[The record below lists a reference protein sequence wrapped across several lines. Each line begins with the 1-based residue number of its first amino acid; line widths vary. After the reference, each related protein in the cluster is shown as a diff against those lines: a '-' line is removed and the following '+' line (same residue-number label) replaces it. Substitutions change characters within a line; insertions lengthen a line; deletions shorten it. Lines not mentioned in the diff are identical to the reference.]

1 MVNFTAPSPFPH
13 QIQSGALNDLNRREL
28 IKNMKKEEMD
38 RKEGDGEATE
48 GAVEKPIV
56 KKQKTGESN
65 ERILRLPSCGCGA
78 VRLAL
83 ECSGRA
89 SNFEFVKAVGR
100 DVRANCVGRWSS
112 ADE

>member
-48 GAVEKPIV
+48 GAVDKPVV

-65 ERILRLPSCGCGA
+65 ERITASARLRPWSCA
-78 VRLAL
+78 
-83 ECSGRA
+83 
-89 SNFEFVKAVGR
+89 FW
-100 DVRANCVGRWSS
+100 RWSE
-112 ADE
+112 ADDRAISRS